1 MPVAARVCSEVE
13 SDDTTQKLSWLFTHG
28 LDPRCD
34 ESTCTAANC
43 CGVHIHEGMTC
54 SDADAIGGHYW
65 NKDAHSEDPWKNVR
79 YVIQG
84 SMPSAVND
92 IMVTTGY
99 GAEDINGR
107 AVVVHDYDGARIGCA
122 IIELPV
128 VETPVEGD
136 DLYVFDFSPYPG
148 SSSPYQPQ
156 GVVEV
161 KSTEDDNTVLSWSL
175 TGLDPGCS
183 SPCSQT
189 NCCGIHIHEGRVR
202 SSMKQH
208 DSCLG
213 THEVLGR
220 VWGWSAANSCT
231 LQGTSCAEDAGPHH
245 WNGHDEDPWLSV
257 KYDSSGDP
265 ANVLSME
272 VHTHLTRSDVLG
284 RTLVIHDK
292 TGARIACGII
302 EDGRSCMV

>member
-1 MPVAARVCSEVE
+1 
-13 SDDTTQKLSWLFTHG
+13 
-28 LDPRCD
+28 
-34 ESTCTAANC
+34 
-43 CGVHIHEGMTC
+43 MTC

-65 NKDAHSEDPWKNVR
+65 NKDLHAEDPWKDVR

-189 NCCGIHIHEGRVR
+189 NCCGIHIHEGGVR
-202 SSMKQH
+202 SSMK
-208 DSCLG
+208 DDA
-213 THEVLGR
+213 
-220 VWGWSAANSCT
+220 VWALMRCWVGF
-231 LQGTSCAEDAGPHH
+231 GAGPPQIRALCQAPVARRMP
-245 WNGHDEDPWLSV
+245 GP
-257 KYDSSGDP
+257 
-265 ANVLSME
+265 
-272 VHTHLTRSDVLG
+272 T
-284 RTLVIHDK
+284 
-292 TGARIACGII
+292 TGTGMARIPGC
-302 EDGRSCMV
+302 RSSTTPARTRPTSSPWRSTHTSLAATSWAERW